1 MNNRELEP
9 KGFLEKLIYF
19 SIKNKLI
26 VAIFVALVLFIGAMV
41 SPFDFDIAGI
51 QRDPVPVDAIP
62 DVGEN
67 QQIVFTKWPG
77 RSPQDIE
84 DQITYPLTVALLG
97 IPDVKTI
104 RSFSMFGFSTIY
116 VIFKEKVDF
125 YWSRSR
131 ILEKLNSLPPNTL
144 PEGVRPSLGPDAT
157 ALGQVFWYTLE
168 GRDEKGNPTGG
179 WDLQELRSI
188 QDWYVRYALLSA
200 DGVSEVASVGGFV
213 KEYQIDVDPDALRA
227 YGISLEQVFKAV
239 KMANLDVGAKSVE
252 INNVEYVIRGIGF
265 IKKVKDIEDTV
276 ITVRNNIPI
285 YIKNVA
291 NVTIGPA
298 TRRGVL
304 DKEGAEVV
312 GGVVVARFGEN
323 PLRVIKNIK
332 EKIKEIS
339 PGLPSKKLKDGRIS
353 KVTIVPFYD
362 RSGLIYETLGTLK
375 SALTEEI
382 FVTIIVV
389 LLMVMHFRS
398 SLLISGLL
406 PLAVIMTF
414 IAMKVFK
421 VDANIV
427 SLSGI
432 AIAIGTLV
440 DMGIVIVENIIK
452 HITDPENKL
461 DFFNKIFI
469 ATKEVGGA
477 VLTAVSTTV
486 IGFLPVFAMEGPEGK
501 LFKPLAFTKT
511 FALISAIIIALTI
524 IPPVAHLILN
534 AKIKRKA
541 IEKVTNLFWLIS
553 GVVVFFTFSKF
564 AGVALVILGIYHLIK
579 NRIATKYTKYSLYF
593 INGLAALIVA
603 SFLAKHWLPLGAYKG
618 FFLNFLFVVVII
630 GSILLFFG
638 IFQFFYPSILKWAL
652 NNRGKFLLVPL
663 FIILFGGLSWLGF
676 EKMFGWLPVSFKR
689 LAPVSYFAHKFPGLG
704 KEFMPPLDEGSYLYM
719 PTTSTHASIGV
730 VKEILKIQDSNF
742 KKIPEVETAV
752 GKLGR
757 AETPLDPA
765 PISMIETIINYKPE
779 YIVDKSGNR
788 LLFKFNPDEVDF
800 YRDENG
806 NPVPAPDGLPYKVQ
820 GRFVRDKYGRL
831 IPDKDGSPF
840 RLWRPPLDPELNP
853 GRKYWKGIVS
863 PKDIWDEIVKA
874 GTIPGVTSAPK
885 LQPISARIV
894 MLQSG
899 MRAPMGLKIKG
910 PDLKTIEKVGLEI
923 EKFLKE
929 VPYIDPAT
937 VVADRMIGKPYLEI
951 HIDRQAIAR
960 YGIPLNK
967 VQNVIEMAIGGKTVT
982 TTIEGR
988 ERYNIRVQYLREL
1001 RNSIDDMENILI
1013 ASPNG
1018 EQIPLK
1024 QLAKIEY
1031 IKGPQVIK
1039 SEDTFLTGYVI
1050 FDKRGNY
1057 AEVDVVEQAKKYLN
1071 EKIKS
1076 GELVIPAGVSF
1087 SFAGNYQN
1095 QIRASKKLAVVLPLA
1110 LFTIFLILYF
1120 QFKRVSTTL
1129 LVFSGIIVAWA
1140 GGFILIWFYG
1150 QPWFLDF
1157 NFFGVNLRDLFQMHH
1172 INLSV
1177 AIWVGFLALFGIA
1190 SDDGVIIA
1198 TYLDQVFEK
1207 RKPESVEEIR
1217 KATIEAGKK
1226 RVRPALMTVAT
1237 TVIALIPVLTSKG
1250 RGADIMIPM
1259 SIPTFGGMIVVV
1271 ITIFVVPVLYGL
1283 IKELQLKKV
1292 KNESKN

>member
-1 MNNRELEP
+1 MKNEKIEP

-19 SIKNKLI
+19 SIKNKLVI
-26 VAIFVALVLFIGAMV
+26 GIFIAIILFVGAMV

-97 IPDVKTI
+97 IPEVKTI

-116 VIFKEKVDF
+116 VIFKEKADF

-144 PEGVRPSLGPDAT
+144 PEGVKPSLGPDAT

-168 GRDEKGNPTGG
+168 GRDNKGNPTGG

-200 DGVSEVASVGGFV
+200 DGVSEVASVGGYV
-213 KEYQIDVDPDALRA
+213 KEYQIDVDPDALKA
-227 YGISLEQVFKAV
+227 YGITLEQVFKAA
-239 KMANLDVGAKSVE
+239 KMSNLDVGAKSIE

-265 IKKVKDIEDTV
+265 IKKIKDIEDTV
-276 ITVRNNIPI
+276 ITVRNNTPI

-298 TRRGVL
+298 MRRGIL

-323 PLRVIKNIK
+323 PLKVIKNIK

-339 PGLPSKKLKDGRIS
+339 PGLPSKKLKDGTVS
-353 KVTIVPFYD
+353 KVTVVPFYD

-452 HITDPENKL
+452 HLSDPDNNL
-461 DFFNKIFI
+461 SFFNKVFV

-524 IPPVAHLILN
+524 IPPVAHLILK
-534 AKIKRKA
+534 AKVKRKSFQ
-541 IEKVTNLFWLIS
+541 KVINASWIVLGIIS
-553 GVVVFFTFSKF
+553 FFLFSKF
-564 AGVALVILGIYHLIK
+564 AGIALVFLGIYHLTK
-579 NRIATKYTKYSLYF
+579 DKIAPKYTKYGLYV
-593 INGLAALIVA
+593 INGIAAIIVA
-603 SFLAKHWLPLGAYKG
+603 TFLAEHWLPLGAYKG
-618 FFLNFLFVVVII
+618 FTLNFLFVVLII
-630 GSILLFFG
+630 GSILLFFQ
-638 IFQFFYPSILKWAL
+638 IFQFFYPSILRWAL
-652 NNRGKFLLVPL
+652 NNRKLFLLIPV
-663 FIILFGGLSWLGF
+663 FIILFGALSWLGF
-676 EKMFGWLPVSFKR
+676 EKIFGWLPVSVKR

-730 VKEILKIQDSNF
+730 VKEVLKIQDSNF
-742 KKIPEVETAV
+742 KKIPEIETAV

-765 PISMIETIINYKPE
+765 PISMIETVINYKPE
-779 YIVDKSGNR
+779 YITDKNGNR
-788 LLFKFNPDEVDF
+788 LLFKFNPDEVDY

-806 NPVPAPDGLPYKVQ
+806 NPVLAPDGKPYRVQ
-820 GRFVRDKYGRL
+820 GRFERDKYGKL

-840 RLWRPPLDPELNP
+840 KLWRPELDPELNP
-853 GRKYWKGIVS
+853 GREYWKGITS
-863 PKDIWDEIVKA
+863 PDNIWKEIVEA
-874 GTIPGVTSAPK
+874 GTIPGLTSAPK
-885 LQPISARIV
+885 LQPIAARIV

-929 VPYIDPAT
+929 VPYIDPNT

-951 HIDRQAIAR
+951 NIDRQAIAR
-960 YGIPLNK
+960 YGIPLVK
-967 VQNVIEMAIGGKTVT
+967 VQNAIETAIGGKTVT

-988 ERYNIRVQYLREL
+988 ERYNVRVQYFREL
-1001 RNSIDDMENILI
+1001 RNDIDKIGNVLI
-1013 ASPNG
+1013 SSPTG
-1018 EQIPLK
+1018 AQIPLK
-1024 QLAKIEY
+1024 QLSKINY
-1031 IKGPQVIK
+1031 VKGPQVIK

-1050 FDKRGNY
+1050 FDKRGDY
-1057 AEVDVVEQAKKYLN
+1057 AEVDVVEQAKRYLK
-1071 EKIKS
+1071 EKIKT
-1076 GELVIPAGVSF
+1076 GELVIPAGVSY

-1095 QIRASKKLAVVLPLA
+1095 QIRAAKKLAIVLPLA

-1129 LVFSGIIVAWA
+1129 LVFSGILVAWA

-1150 QPWFLDF
+1150 QPWFMDF
-1157 NFFGVNLRDLFQMHH
+1157 NFLGVNLRDLFQMHH

-1198 TYLDQVFEK
+1198 TYLDQIFEV
-1207 RKPESVEEIR
+1207 RKPETVEEIR

-1250 RGADIMIPM
+1250 RGSDIMIPM

-1271 ITIFVVPVLYGL
+1271 ITIFVVPVLYSL
-1283 IKELQLKKV
+1283 IKEISLKRSGKI
-1292 KNESKN
+1292 

>member
-1 MNNRELEP
+1 MNDKKIEP
-9 KGFLEKLIYF
+9 KTFLEKLIYF

-26 VAIFVALVLFIGAMV
+26 IAIFVAIILFVGAMV

-97 IPDVKTI
+97 IPKVKTI

-116 VIFKEKVDF
+116 VIFKEDADF

-144 PEGVRPSLGPDAT
+144 PEGVKPSLGPDAT

-200 DGVSEVASVGGFV
+200 DGVSEVASVGGYV
-213 KEYQIDVDPDALRA
+213 KEYQIDVDPDALKA

-239 KMANLDVGAKSVE
+239 KMANLDVGAKSIE

-265 IKKVKDIEDTV
+265 IKKVKDIENTV
-276 ITVRNNIPI
+276 ITVRNNIPV

-298 TRRGVL
+298 MRRGIL

-323 PLRVIKNIK
+323 PLKVIKNIK

-339 PGLPSKKLKDGRIS
+339 PGLPSKKLKDGTIS

-452 HITDPENKL
+452 HISDPNNKL
-461 DFFNKIFI
+461 SLFNKVFV

-524 IPPVAHLILN
+524 IPPVAHLILKARVKRGSLQKVIN
-534 AKIKRKA
+534 ASWI
-541 IEKVTNLFWLIS
+541 VLGVIS
-553 GVVVFFTFSKF
+553 FFMFSKF
-564 AGVALVILGIYHLIK
+564 AGFALVFLGIYHLTK
-579 NRIATKYTKYSLYF
+579 EKIAPKYTKYGLYI
-593 INGLAALIVA
+593 INGVAALIVA
-603 SFLAKHWLPLGAYKG
+603 SFLAEHWLPLGAYKG
-618 FFLNFLFVVVII
+618 FLLNFLFVIVII
-630 GSILLFFG
+630 GSILLFFQV
-638 IFQFFYPSILKWAL
+638 FQFFYPSILKWAL
-652 NNRGKFLLVPL
+652 HHRKAFLIIPI

-676 EKMFGWLPVSFKR
+676 EKMFGWLPVSVKT

-730 VKEILKIQDSNF
+730 VKDILKIQDSNF
-742 KKIPEVETAV
+742 KKIPEIKTAV

-765 PISMIETIINYKPE
+765 PISMIETVINYKPE
-779 YIVDKSGNR
+779 YIIDKNGNR
-788 LLFKFNPDEVDF
+788 LLFKFNPDEVDY

-806 NPVPAPDGLPYKVQ
+806 NPVPAPDGKPYKVQ
-820 GRFVRDKYGRL
+820 GRFERDKYGRL

-840 RLWRPPLDPELNP
+840 RLWRPPLDPSLNP
-853 GRKYWKGIVS
+853 GREYWKGIVS
-863 PKDIWDEIVKA
+863 PNDIWDEIVQA

-929 VPYIDPAT
+929 VPYIDPNT

-951 HIDRQAIAR
+951 HIDREAIAR
-960 YGIPLNK
+960 YGIPLIK
-967 VQNVIEMAIGGKTVT
+967 VQNAIEMAIGGKNVT

-1001 RNSIDDMENILI
+1001 RNGIDKIGNVLI
-1013 ASPNG
+1013 SSPSDA
-1018 EQIPLK
+1018 QIPLK
-1024 QLAKIEY
+1024 QLAVIKY
-1031 IKGPQVIK
+1031 VKGPQVIK

-1050 FDKRGNY
+1050 FDKRGDY
-1057 AEVDVVEQAKKYLN
+1057 AEVDVVEQAKRYL
-1071 EKIKS
+1071 EQKIKT
-1076 GELVIPAGVSF
+1076 GELVIPGGVSY

-1095 QIRASKKLAVVLPLA
+1095 QIRAAKKLAIVLPLA

-1120 QFKRVSTTL
+1120 QFKKVSTTM
-1129 LVFSGIIVAWA
+1129 LVFSGILVAWA

-1150 QPWFLDF
+1150 QPWFMDF

-1198 TYLDQVFEK
+1198 TYLDQIFEE
-1207 RKPESVEEIR
+1207 RKPQTIDEIR
-1217 KATIEAGKK
+1217 AATIEAGKK

-1271 ITIFVVPVLYGL
+1271 ITIFVVPVLYSL
-1283 IKELQLKKV
+1283 IKEISLKKSG
-1292 KNESKN
+1292 KL